1 MKRCIV
7 YCPYEILEQGDGARM
22 LRPRK
27 MIQAFRDIG
36 YDVFVIHGYSKS
48 RRKLIAECKKMVLN
62 GTKFEFMYIENSTEP
77 TLLTDPHHLP
87 THPFLDYGF
96 YQFAKR
102 HGIPMGLFYSDI
114 FWKFDTYGRELPK
127 WKRFFALKCYELDLK
142 MLPKYLKKFY
152 LPDKMMNTYLKVPY
166 LAERSEELPPGCEQ
180 TEVKNREPG
189 PVDFSERPLQLFY
202 VGGLGGVYQIGE
214 LISAVAGEP
223 DVVLT
228 VCCRKAE
235 WDKES
240 ATLSKLLANNISIIH
255 KKGKELEPYFAEAD
269 LCSLMFLPGSYMS
282 FAKPFKAYEYLA
294 NEIPVL
300 SSKGTA
306 IGEFVERSNI
316 GWNINYSAEEIR
328 KVVCA
333 IKEDPG
339 LLQEKRDNCK
349 TVKQSQLWTV
359 RARQVEEGLL
369 K

>member
-1 MKRCIV
+1 
-7 YCPYEILEQGDGARM
+7 
-22 LRPRK
+22 
-27 MIQAFRDIG
+27 
-36 YDVFVIHGYSKS
+36 
-48 RRKLIAECKKMVLN
+48 
-62 GTKFEFMYIENSTEP
+62 
-77 TLLTDPHHLP
+77 
-87 THPFLDYGF
+87 
-96 YQFAKR
+96 
-102 HGIPMGLFYSDI
+102 
-114 FWKFDTYGRELPK
+114 
-127 WKRFFALKCYELDLK
+127 
-142 MLPKYLKKFY
+142 
-152 LPDKMMNTYLKVPY
+152 MNTYLKVPY